1 MILDKSKRFLIVGLG
16 LIGGSYAKGLKKY
29 GFTVNAIEKEQASID
44 YALEKGIIDAG
55 WTEANEEILQNT
67 DVIIFSLYPK
77 IFLEWIEQNASLL
90 RKGTLIT
97 DVTGVKSCVV
107 YDVQKALPEG
117 VEFIS
122 AHPMAGREV
131 YGVEN
136 SDDAIFRGANYLVV
150 PTAQNTEEGIES
162 CKELGMLLGFAQ
174 ISVLSPE
181 EHDEMIGF
189 LSQLTHCIAV
199 SLMTCSDNTHL
210 ASYTGDSFRD
220 LTRIAR
226 INDAMWSELFL
237 LNKEALLS
245 QMDKFLLELYR
256 MRYMLETDDVE
267 GLRAKMRLSTE
278 RRSVFDKKIK

>member
-55 WTEANEEILQNT
+55 WTEANAEILQNT

-150 PTAQNTEEGIES
+150 PTDQNTEEGIES